1 MRDRMAVADAIGHRT
16 TVALFSYCCTHEC
29 KLVLQFAAPAGPSVR
44 RRRAMQ
50 VQAVSLICSAN
61 RASIEAHMMH
71 AVIIRSRTTATAAVS
86 KDSSSFFTEHML
98 VCHALVE
105 VLVDHRQSRK

>member
-1 MRDRMAVADAIGHRT
+1 
-16 TVALFSYCCTHEC
+16 
-29 KLVLQFAAPAGPSVR
+29 
-44 RRRAMQ
+44 MQ

-71 AVIIRSRTTATAAVS
+71 AVVIRSRATATAAVS
-86 KDSSSFFTEHML
+86 KDSSSFFTDHML

-105 VLVDHRQSRK
+105 VLVDHRQSRKPSLFGQTAQPALYHIEFVTRTRYSVKANTHLYAGTER